1 MANRKNIEDR
11 MLDQINLN
19 EGLLGT
25 LFKSIVKQKVKRSLV
40 RKLRDD
46 PELQAMLADLEKNR
60 ERVEDRLN
68 KYCEKY
74 PQSRN
79 CKGGKRRR

>member
-1 MANRKNIEDR
+1 MAKRKSIEDR

-40 RKLRDD
+40 RKLKDD

>member
-40 RKLRDD
+40 RKLKDD

>member
-1 MANRKNIEDR
+1 MAKRKSIEDR

-19 EGLLGT
+19 EGLLST
-25 LFKSIVKQKVKRSLV
+25 IFKSIVKQKVKRSLV
-40 RKLRDD
+40 RKLKDD